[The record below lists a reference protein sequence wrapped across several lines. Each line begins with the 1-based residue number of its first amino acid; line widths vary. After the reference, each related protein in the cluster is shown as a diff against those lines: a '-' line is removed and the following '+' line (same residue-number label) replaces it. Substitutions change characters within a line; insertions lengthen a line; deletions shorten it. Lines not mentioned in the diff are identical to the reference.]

1 MSLFSITSEMR
12 FVDKCWHSSL
22 QSPLGSFRMIMVL
35 RELLILWQ
43 QHLVHAKDEWG
54 RCPDKLHSLFDSDLP
69 TFFFLT
75 VFLVVQLL
83 QLKNWQCPRTKV
95 SLILPK
101 PDSVLS
107 RVTGMTVPYAP
118 CVRRSYTEG
127 PSPPTCQHHG
137 LPSFQCSAATVHL
150 KGRPSSSS
158 CHWNELLDPPEVQ
171 LKINLCAELCNVD
184 ESKRYEIYDN
194 MGFPDSS
201 VGKESACNAGDPS
214 SIPGLGRSA
223 GEGIGYP
230 LQYSWVPL
238 VKNLPAIR
246 MTWVWSLGWED
257 PLEKGKATH
266 SSIVAWR
273 MPWTVYPWGHKES
286 DMTEWLSL
294 SLHMIACIN
303 QSSVSLNASPPV
315 SQACTTLWLT

>member
-1 MSLFSITSEMR
+1 MM
-12 FVDKCWHSSL
+12 
-22 QSPLGSFRMIMVL
+22 L
-35 RELLILWQ
+35 RELLILLR

-54 RCPDKLHSLFDSDLP
+54 RCPSKLHSLFNSDLP

-83 QLKNWQCPRTKV
+83 QLKNWLCPRTKV

-118 CVRRSYTEG
+118 YVQRSYTEG
-127 PSPPTCQHHG
+127 PSPPMCHYHG
-137 LPSFQCSAATVHL
+137 PPSFQCAAATVHL
-150 KGRPSSSS
+150 RGRPSSSS

-171 LKINLCAELCNVD
+171 LKINLHAVLCNED
-184 ESKRYEIYDN
+184 ESNN

-201 VGKESACNAGDPS
+201 VSKESACNAGDPS

-230 LQYSWVPL
+230 LQYSWASL
-238 VKNLPAIR
+238 VA
-246 MTWVWSLGWED
+246 
-257 PLEKGKATH
+257 
-266 SSIVAWR
+266 
-273 MPWTVYPWGHKES
+273 
-286 DMTEWLSL
+286 
-294 SLHMIACIN
+294 
-303 QSSVSLNASPPV
+303 
-315 SQACTTLWLT
+315 